1 MYKYLLE
8 SLTGILE
15 WNEIYLAE
23 SDLHSFVAGEL
34 MVNIGKDSYGVF
46 SPLGSQFGRAKDK
59 EEAFVKVVDYL
70 IDLYVNQPFSSV

>member
-1 MYKYLLE
+1 MYRYFLE
-8 SLTGILE
+8 ALTGILE

-46 SPLGSQFGRAKDK
+46 SPLGSQFGRVKDK
-59 EEAFVKVVDYL
+59 EEALVKVVDYL
-70 IDLYVNQPFSSV
+70 TELYINYPSSV